1 MLMLKLHT
9 VSATALPQQAQVH
22 RHHLVEAIYCVNNVT
37 SSWTETIRLIQNT
50 ANCGLDWNPASRADA
65 PGTAATHVTSE
76 FQTEYLYGRVAT
88 LFTHLTPAHQGIRTV
103 VIYQG
108 PELAEKG
115 RNRVVL
121 LHLLFSRRFRGR
133 SAAPVAVQ
141 RGLRS
146 VRERRR
152 RRMVLQGVC
161 VLSVCV
167 LGASAAEGSGLV
179 DAVSE
184 RRAEE
189 FHRQGSAVA
198 VLSTLL
204 LTATILTTWLFK
216 HHRCRLVHETGLA
229 MIYGL
234 LVGVVLRFGVH
245 VQPDV
250 IDGPMGC
257 VGNSSPST
265 LLLNISGRLYEYS
278 LRGEVSRTQG
288 EDIPNAEILRKVT
301 FDPEVFFNILLPPI
315 IFHAGYSLKRKHF
328 FRNLGSILSYAFIGT
343 VISSFVIGVVM
354 YGCVALMS
362 AVGQLGGEFFFTDC
376 LFFGAIISATD
387 PGDSVRYLSAVE
399 SINSAWPD
407 FIPVTV
413 LAIFNEL
420 KVDVDL
426 YALLFGESA
435 LNDAVAIVLSSSIVA
450 YQPVG
455 SSSHSFEGGA
465 MLWSLGVFL
474 GVLSGSFALGT
485 ATGFITALVTKLTRL
500 RDFPLLETAL
510 FFLMSWSTFLLA
522 EACSITG
529 VVAVLF
535 CGITQAHYTHSNLSA
550 ESKKR
555 TRELFELLNFLAE
568 NFIFSYMGLTLFSF
582 QHHVF
587 NAVFI
592 IGAFLA
598 MFIGRAANIYPLS
611 FLLNLGR
618 SNRISSNFQHVMM
631 FAGLR
636 GAMAFAL
643 SIRDTSTYARQ
654 MMFSTTLLIVF
665 FTVWVFGG
673 GTTPVLSY
681 MNIRVGVEE
690 DEEDRGTEL
699 DEVVSRSCGQDAAW
713 PIRLWHTFDHT
724 YLKPLLTHSGPP
736 LSNTL
741 PACCAPL
748 AHCLTGSQDYQ
759 NVHRPENDDS
769 ELILNEESSLLYSD
783 LLISTN
789 DLHDPSAGPAKMTE
803 DTLRV
808 LPDEEPSQ
816 PLTPLTPLTPPLSE
830 ALRNRL

>member
-1 MLMLKLHT
+1 M
-9 VSATALPQQAQVH
+9 A
-22 RHHLVEAIYCVNNVT
+22 
-37 SSWTETIRLIQNT
+37 
-50 ANCGLDWNPASRADA
+50 
-65 PGTAATHVTSE
+65 
-76 FQTEYLYGRVAT
+76 
-88 LFTHLTPAHQGIRTV
+88 
-103 VIYQG
+103 
-108 PELAEKG
+108 
-115 RNRVVL
+115 
-121 LHLLFSRRFRGR
+121 
-133 SAAPVAVQ
+133 
-141 RGLRS
+141 
-146 VRERRR
+146 
-152 RRMVLQGVC
+152 LQGVC
-161 VLSVCV
+161 VLSLCV
-167 LGASAAEGSGLV
+167 LTAWAAVEGSGLV

-189 FHRQGSAVA
+189 THRQGSAVA
-198 VLSTLL
+198 VLFTLL
-204 LTATILTTWLFK
+204 LTTTILTTWLFK
-216 HHRCRLVHETGLA
+216 HRRCRLLHETGLA

-250 IDGPMGC
+250 IDAPLSC
-257 VGNSSPST
+257 VSNSSPPA
-265 LLLNISGRLYEYS
+265 LLLNISGRLYEYT
-278 LRGEVSRTQG
+278 LRGEVSDTQG
-288 EDIPNAEILRKVT
+288 QDAPNAEILRKVT
-301 FDPEVFFNILLPPI
+301 FDPEVFFNVLLPPI
-315 IFHAGYSLKRKHF
+315 IFHAGYSLKRRHF
-328 FRNLGSILSYAFIGT
+328 FRNLGSILSYAFVGT

-362 AVGQLGGEFFFTDC
+362 ALGHLGGDFFFTDC

-387 PGDSVRYLSAVE
+387 P
-399 SINSAWPD
+399 
-407 FIPVTV
+407 VTV

-420 KVDVDL
+420 RVDVDL

-450 YQPVG
+450 YQPVS
-455 SSSHSFEGGA
+455 SSSHSFDGGA

-485 ATGFITALVTKLTRL
+485 AAGFITALVTKLTRL
-500 RDFPLLETAL
+500 RDFPLLETSL
-510 FFLMSWSTFLLA
+510 FFLMSWSTFLFA

-568 NFIFSYMGLTLFSF
+568 SFIFSYMGLTLFSF

-587 NAVFI
+587 NPVFI
-592 IGAFLA
+592 SGAFLA
-598 MFIGRAANIYPLS
+598 MFLGRAANIYPLS

-690 DEEDRGTEL
+690 DQEDSGTEV
-699 DEVVSRSCGQDAAW
+699 DEVVSRSYSQDSAW
-713 PIRLWHTFDHT
+713 PIRLWYTFDHN

-736 LSNTL
+736 LIKTL
-741 PACCAPL
+741 PACCSPL
-748 AHCLTGSQDYQ
+748 ARCLTSSQDYQ
-759 NVHRPENDDS
+759 NVHQPQNEDS
-769 ELILNEESSLLYSD
+769 ELILNEASSLLYSD
-783 LLISTN
+783 LLISTD
-789 DLHDPSAGPAKMTE
+789 DLHHPSAGQPEKTE
-803 DTLRV
+803 DTLLA
-808 LPDEEPSQ
+808 LPTEEPLR
-816 PLTPLTPLTPPLSE
+816 PLIPLTPPISE